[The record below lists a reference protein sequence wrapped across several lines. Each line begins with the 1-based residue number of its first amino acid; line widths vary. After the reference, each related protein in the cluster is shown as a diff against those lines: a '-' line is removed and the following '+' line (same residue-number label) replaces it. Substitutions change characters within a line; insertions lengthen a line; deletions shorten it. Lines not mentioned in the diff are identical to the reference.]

1 MQKWRSWEAASE
13 AEWGLAV
20 EREMVIRP
28 LAEQERLSTAAI
40 QDAIGR
46 LGLSRSVLYD
56 LVRRYRRR
64 PQTSSLLPWKRGRGL
79 SVHVLAQERE
89 ELLQVCI
96 REFYLT
102 PSGLPSPP
110 SDGRSG
116 GVLRKGNFPRP
127 TTAPYNGALR
137 GSIWAGHSKTGR
149 SETGARKVRAG
160 RRLQFGSGPPDG
172 PRPD

>member
-56 LVRRYRRR
+56 LVAATGVGSRPRPCSPGSEAAGSECTCWRRR
-64 PQTSSLLPWKRGRGL
+64 ARNCCRRAFESS
-79 SVHVLAQERE
+79 
-89 ELLQVCI
+89 
-96 REFYLT
+96 T
-102 PSGLPSPP
+102 
-110 SDGRSG
+110 
-116 GVLRKGNFPRP
+116 
-127 TTAPYNGALR
+127 
-137 GSIWAGHSKTGR
+137 
-149 SETGARKVRAG
+149 
-160 RRLQFGSGPPDG
+160 
-172 PRPD
+172 

>member
-1 MQKWRSWEAASE
+1 MQKWRSWQAASE

-89 ELLQVCI
+89 ELLQVGI
-96 REFYLT
+96 REFYL
-102 PSGLPSPP
+102 P
-110 SDGRSG
+110 RAA
-116 GVLRKGNFPRP
+116 FPRRP
-127 TTAPYNGALR
+127 RTGGQAAFCGKATFPAPLPHHTTAR
-137 GSIWAGHSKTGR
+137 
-149 SETGARKVRAG
+149 
-160 RRLQFGSGPPDG
+160 
-172 PRPD
+172 